1 VVAAAAGGA
10 AGFATGAAGAAGATG
25 ALATFGA
32 GFFAAVVFATFSASA
47 ASSAADKSRKCLRT
61 RSACTRSIE
70 LECVFFSV
78 TPASGRYSIRTF
90 ALISSSLASS
100 LIRT

>member
-1 VVAAAAGGA
+1 VAEAGAAVFAPVAGLAGAGEATGAVATLA
-10 AGFATGAAGAAGATG
+10 AGF
-25 ALATFGA
+25 FE
-32 GFFAAVVFATFSASA
+32 AAVFADFSASA
-47 ASSAADKSRKCLRT
+47 ASSAAARSRKCLRT
-61 RSACTRSIE
+61 RSAWTRSIE

-100 LIRT
+100 LMRT